1 MDPIIPIVGK
11 EPFDDPAWLFELKYD
26 GFRGIADTIGGR
38 MLSKNKN
45 RLRRFDR
52 LLERLPAAYV
62 FDGEIVCLDDRGRPV
77 FNDLLFGRRD
87 PVYLPFDVLFAHG
100 EDVRV
105 LSLKDRKAILDNAVL
120 RYGLEKTE
128 PFIGEGRPLFNAVC
142 RLDLE
147 GIVAKRMD
155 DGYGPKT
162 QWFKILNP
170 TYSQKEG
177 RAELFERQYG

>member
-1 MDPIIPIVGK
+1 M
-11 EPFDDPAWLFELKYD
+11 
-26 GFRGIADTIGGR
+26 
-38 MLSKNKN
+38 
-45 RLRRFDR
+45 
-52 LLERLPAAYV
+52 
-62 FDGEIVCLDDRGRPV
+62 
-77 FNDLLFGRRD
+77 
-87 PVYLPFDVLFAHG
+87 LFAYG
-100 EDVRV
+100 EDVRA
-105 LSLKDRKAILDNAVL
+105 LSLKERKAILDNTVL

-155 DGYGPKT
+155 DGYAPKT

-177 RAELFERQYG
+177 RAELFERRYA